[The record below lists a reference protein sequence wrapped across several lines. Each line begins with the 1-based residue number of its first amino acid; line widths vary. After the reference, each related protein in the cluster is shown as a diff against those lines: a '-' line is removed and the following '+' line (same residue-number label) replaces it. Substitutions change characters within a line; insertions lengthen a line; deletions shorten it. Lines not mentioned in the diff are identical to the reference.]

1 MAGRL
6 ELTWRIA
13 AQASGLF
20 SGGLTDD
27 ATARE
32 TPRRGRHRWRVGGRR
47 ERWETAYPRSLPA
60 WFQLW
65 TSHLSAALGGDRA
78 LGRWAGGQPALR
90 HATDLQADRRRLF
103 TRQQRVGARRQ
114 HYGGSSAC
122 AAIHTTRRLSLG

>member
-32 TPRRGRHRWRVGGRR
+32 TPRRGRHRWRGRGHR

-65 TSHLSAALGGDRA
+65 TGHLSAALGRNRA
-78 LGRWAGGQPALR
+78 LGCWSGGQPALR
-90 HATDLQADRRRLF
+90 RATDLQADRRRLLDQ
-103 TRQQRVGARRQ
+103 QQRVGGCEQHPRGPPAR
-114 HYGGSSAC
+114 
-122 AAIHTTRRLSLG
+122 AAIHAARRLP